1 MNKVDKQELHNLF
14 KEISVG
20 NEEGYNKLYKKYN
33 KIVYAIAYSI
43 LKNEQESED
52 IVQKIFFKIWKLEKE
67 KLPKNNEASWLYS
80 VTKNEALNFLKS
92 RKDEINI
99 EEVYYIS
106 NEDVE
111 LSNIV
116 EKEYFNKIIKKL
128 NIEEREIVSLKI
140 LSNLSFEEISM
151 MLGKPNS
158 TIKWK
163 YYKAVGKLKALLEQ
177 LGFIIVGVII
187 SSKIL
192 VDYQEINRNEVI
204 EKEPI
209 ENVKVNENEKVDDV
223 FENELIT
230 ENTIQ
235 VQQVSENTKQYNIEK
250 TYSIF
255 ILFITF
261 IIIYIFFFKNTNQ
274 KLKRKCLNNR
284 K

>member
-1 MNKVDKQELHNLF
+1 M
-14 KEISVG
+14 
-20 NEEGYNKLYKKYN
+20 
-33 KIVYAIAYSI
+33 
-43 LKNEQESED
+43 
-52 IVQKIFFKIWKLEKE
+52 
-67 KLPKNNEASWLYS
+67 
-80 VTKNEALNFLKS
+80 TKNEALNFLKS

-151 MLGKPNS
+151 ILGKPNG

-209 ENVKVNENEKVDDV
+209 ENVKVNENEKVDDI

-235 VQQVSENTKQYNIEK
+235 EQQVSDNTKQYNIEK

-261 IIIYIFFFKNTNQ
+261 MIIYIFFFKNTNQ
-274 KLKRKCLNNR
+274 KLKRNCLNNR

>member
-1 MNKVDKQELHNLF
+1 
-14 KEISVG
+14 
-20 NEEGYNKLYKKYN
+20 
-33 KIVYAIAYSI
+33 
-43 LKNEQESED
+43 
-52 IVQKIFFKIWKLEKE
+52 
-67 KLPKNNEASWLYS
+67 
-80 VTKNEALNFLKS
+80 
-92 RKDEINI
+92 
-99 EEVYYIS
+99 
-106 NEDVE
+106 
-111 LSNIV
+111 
-116 EKEYFNKIIKKL
+116 
-128 NIEEREIVSLKI
+128 
-140 LSNLSFEEISM
+140 